1 MIVRDKI
8 IVLKNQAFS
17 ESDLIVRG
25 LNQQGCQL
33 SFIAK
38 GALKSKRRF
47 AGGVLEPS
55 SYIEL
60 DYKKSKSSLYPI
72 QQAWIL
78 EDFRKLRS
86 SWSRLNL
93 ALYFL
98 SVMEKL
104 SQEGETDSANLFH
117 LLGNSLK
124 QAETSSDLES
134 LKILF
139 QAKILYLQGVLS
151 QEISNSE
158 LLNKTIEKHEE
169 LNLNPIEKKALLNR
183 LNHNLKIYIT

>member
-25 LNQQGCQL
+25 LNQQGCQI

-47 AGGVLEPS
+47 SGGVLEPS

-78 EDFRKLRS
+78 EDFRKLRT

-98 SVMEKL
+98 KIMEKV
-104 SQEGETDSANLFH
+104 SQEGEMNSEELFH

-124 QAETSSDLES
+124 QTESSSDLNS

-139 QAKILYLQGVLS
+139 QAKVLFLQGVLS
-151 QEISNSE
+151 QEVLNSK
-158 LLNKTIEKHEE
+158 LLDKSLEKHEE
-169 LNLNPIEKKALLNR
+169 LKLNALEKTRLLNQ
-183 LNHNLKIYIT
+183 LTTDLKYYLS

>member
-1 MIVRDKI
+1 MIIRDKI
-8 IVLKNQAFS
+8 IVLKNQDFS

-25 LNQQGCQL
+25 LNQQGCQI

-47 AGGVLEPS
+47 SGGVLEPS

-60 DYKKSKSSLYPI
+60 DYKKSKGSLYPI

-78 EDFRKLRS
+78 EDFRKLRT

-98 SVMEKL
+98 KVMEKV
-104 SQEGETDSANLFH
+104 SQEGEMNSEELFH

-124 QAETSSDLES
+124 QTEVSSDLKS

-139 QAKILYLQGVLS
+139 QSKILFLQGVLS
-151 QEISNSE
+151 QEVLNSKLLDKSLE
-158 LLNKTIEKHEE
+158 KHKELKLNALEKTRLLNQLTTD
-169 LNLNPIEKKALLNR
+169 
-183 LNHNLKIYIT
+183 LKYYLS

>member
-25 LNQQGCQL
+25 LNQQGCQI

-47 AGGVLEPS
+47 SGGVLDPS

-60 DYKKSKSSLYPI
+60 DYKKSKSSLHPI

-78 EDFRKLRS
+78 EDFRKLRT

-93 ALYFL
+93 GLYFL
-98 SVMEKL
+98 KVMEKV
-104 SQEGETDSANLFH
+104 SQEGEMNSEELFH

-124 QAETSSDLES
+124 QTEVSSDLKS

-139 QAKILYLQGVLS
+139 QSKILFLQGVLS
-151 QEISNSE
+151 QEALNSK
-158 LLNKTIEKHEE
+158 LLDKSLEKHEE
-169 LNLNPIEKKALLNR
+169 LELNTLEKTRLLNQ
-183 LNHNLKIYIT
+183 LTTDLKNYLS

>member
-1 MIVRDKI
+1 MIIRERM
-8 IVLKNQAFS
+8 IVLKNQTFA

-25 LNQQGCQL
+25 LTQKGSQI

-47 AGGVLEPS
+47 AGGVLEPI

-60 DYKKSKSSLYPI
+60 DYRKSKGSLQSI
-72 QQAWIL
+72 QQAWVL
-78 EDFRKLRS
+78 ESFPKLRTE
-86 SWSRLNL
+86 WARLNL
-93 ALYFL
+93 AFYFL
-98 SVMEKL
+98 KIMEKI
-104 SQEGETDSANLFH
+104 SQEGEADSSSLFH

-139 QAKILYLQGVLS
+139 QAKILFLQGVLS
-151 QEISNSE
+151 KKIPSQK
-158 LLNKTIEKHEE
+158 LLNKSLEKHEK
-169 LNLNPIEKKALLNR
+169 LNLNPGEKKSLLHS
-183 LNHNLKIYIT
+183 LNYNLQSYLT

>member
-8 IVLKNQAFS
+8 IVLKNQAFL

-25 LNQQGCQL
+25 LNQQGCQI

-38 GALKSKRRF
+38 GALKSKKRF

-55 SYIEL
+55 TYIEL

-78 EDFRKLRS
+78 EDFRKLRT
-86 SWSRLNL
+86 SWTRLNL
-93 ALYFL
+93 AFYFL
-98 SVMEKL
+98 KVMDKV
-104 SQEGETDSANLFH
+104 SQEGEANTEELFH

-124 QAETSSDLES
+124 QTEDSSDLDS

-139 QAKILYLQGVLS
+139 QAKVLFLQGILAE
-151 QEISNSE
+151 EISKLQ
-158 LLNKTIEKHEE
+158 LLDLTLEKHEE
-169 LNLNPIEKKALLNR
+169 LTLEPLEKNKLLNKLTSDLKSY
-183 LNHNLKIYIT
+183 LN